1 METNMVIVP
10 FLFAF
15 TCFIV
20 PAIIWGAF
28 LWSSVLRSSRAVGRI
43 INYESGSTDGDVA
56 APIIEFQ
63 VPDGRKFTFK
73 GAFSNETM
81 LDALYEAFLK
91 YVLKRD
97 AALVRVLYDPNDP
110 QKARVNS
117 IGNIYLMPIILFL
130 FGACILLY
138 AIPATRGIFTQV
150 IDIIDRLSNIF

>member
-1 METNMVIVP
+1 METNMVIIPV
-10 FLFAF
+10 LFAL
-15 TCFIV
+15 TCFIA
-20 PAIIWGAF
+20 PAILWGVF
-28 LWSSVLRSSRAVGRI
+28 LLSSVLHSSRAVGRI

-73 GAFSNETM
+73 GAFSNATI

-97 AALVRVLYDPNDP
+97 DSLVRVLYDPNDP

-117 IGNIYLMPIILFL
+117 IGNIYFMPIILFL
-130 FGACILLY
+130 FGSCMILY
-138 AIPATRGIFTQV
+138 AIPATRGIFTQ
-150 IDIIDRLSNIF
+150 IINIIDWLSNVF